1 LAHALQRLIDIAA
14 LSSLASWV
22 CLAFFRGQFWRIQ
35 ESLRKDLPSAQ
46 SAPDLVA
53 LIPARDEASCIGR
66 SVTSLLTQ
74 RYAGSIRVI
83 VIDDNSSDD
92 TAAAARSAAGALQ
105 ADERLQ
111 VVVASSPPTGWTG
124 KLWALAEGLRQ
135 ARAVTTEYLL
145 MTDADIVHDPDS
157 IGELVAKAQ
166 SGGFDLVSL
175 MVKLRCESPAERAFI
190 PAFLFFFFMLYP
202 PAWVVRRHRQTAAA
216 AGGCMLVRRQTLDQI
231 GGIASIRG
239 ELIDDCALAKR
250 VKEIGG
256 REFLGATART
266 RSLRAYKKMRDVELM
281 ISRTAFTQL
290 HHSTALLIG
299 TLVSMSLVFVLPPLF
314 LFAARPAFWMGAAA
328 WLLMSAC
335 YLPALRLYKLS
346 PLRAITLPAS
356 ALFYL
361 GATIHSAWLYW
372 RGRGGIWKGR
382 VQDSASA

>member
-1 LAHALQRLIDIAA
+1 M
-14 LSSLASWV
+14 V
-22 CLAFFRGQFWRIQ
+22 
-35 ESLRKDLPSAQ
+35 
-46 SAPDLVA
+46 
-53 LIPARDEASCIGR
+53 LIPARDEGSCIGR

-92 TAAAARSAAGALQ
+92 TAAAARSAAGAVQ

-111 VVVASSPPTGWTG
+111 VVLANSPPPGWTG
-124 KLWALAEGLRQ
+124 KLWALAVGLRQ
-135 ARAVTTEYLL
+135 ARAVTTEYFL

-166 SGGFDLVSL
+166 SGSFDLVSL
-175 MVKLRCESPAERAFI
+175 MVKLRCESAAERAFI

-202 PAWVVRRHRQTAAA
+202 PAWVTRRRRRTAAA

-239 ELIDDCALAKR
+239 ELIDDCALARR

-256 REFLGATART
+256 REFLGATSRT
-266 RSLRAYKKMRDVELM
+266 HSLRAYQKMCDVEQM

-299 TLVSMSLVFVLPPLF
+299 TLLAMMLVFVSPPLL
-314 LFAARPAFWMGAAA
+314 LFSTRPASWMGVAA

-335 YLPALRLYKLS
+335 FLPALRLYKLS
-346 PLRAITLPAS
+346 PLRAVTLPAS